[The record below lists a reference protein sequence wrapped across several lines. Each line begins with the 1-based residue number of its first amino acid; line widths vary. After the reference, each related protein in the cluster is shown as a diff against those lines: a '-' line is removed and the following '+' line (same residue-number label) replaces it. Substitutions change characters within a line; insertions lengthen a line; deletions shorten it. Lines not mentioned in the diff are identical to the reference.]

1 MPLLPP
7 QRRKLIIAVVALT
20 VSVGGGWLWS
30 SASEPDLEARLT
42 TPGEVPYPSIATN
55 SAVAGTS
62 LPKASLLTLDEKTID
77 SSELVGKPLIL
88 NFWYST
94 CEPCRREMPVLTAS
108 ALTHSATI
116 RFVGIN
122 MNDSIETATAF
133 AEKYNVSYDIMFD
146 PSGSFIGAL
155 GNDHAGETLLA
166 ALNNDHVDTS
176 AVRRVAAPTG
186 RALIGVSDD
195 GENSIIVIPGANH
208 AITIDDLEKNKSII
222 SQAKVLLCQLEVK
235 LEVVQRAFELAG
247 SSTVRILNPAPA
259 QVLARELLSRVDVII
274 PNEHEVNLLGG
285 TAELLA
291 QGVKTVVVTRGAKG
305 ALLVNPDGATQ
316 VDPFKVTPI
325 DSTGAGDAFCGM
337 LAARLAVGESMH
349 NSLRAAVISGALAT
363 TIEGAVPSLPIWS
376 MVQSKLES

>member
-1 MPLLPP
+1 MALSN
-7 QRRKLIIAVVALT
+7 AASFDVV
-20 VSVGGGWLWS
+20 VVG
-30 SASEPDLEARLT
+30 SANLDLVARTARLPK
-42 TPGEVPYPSIATN
+42 PGETVTGSHFFESCGGKGVNQAIA
-55 SAVAGTS
+55 AARAG
-62 LPKASLLTLDEKTID
+62 AKT
-77 SSELVGKPLIL
+77 
-88 NFWYST
+88 
-94 CEPCRREMPVLTAS
+94 A
-108 ALTHSATI
+108 
-116 RFVGIN
+116 
-122 MNDSIETATAF
+122 
-133 AEKYNVSYDIMFD
+133 
-146 PSGSFIGAL
+146 FIGAL

-259 QVLARELLSRVDVII
+259 QVLAYELLSRVDLII

-291 QGVKTVVVTRGAKG
+291 QGVKTVVVTQGAKG

-376 MVQSKLES
+376 MVLSKLES